1 MPDHGIYEKVDIHGP
16 VPGFIIQHTRPGS
29 EIVKSHWHQ
38 ELEINTAFEG
48 SSRFFINGRV
58 EDVTPQ
64 HVVLVNSREV
74 HSSIPYFPTDG
85 FAVTGITLQI
95 SYPFLKSLVPNY
107 DDCYFVLT
115 EEANKKIH
123 SLVLALN
130 QWYEQEDTPFLP
142 VLVIRQICEIVYILL
157 TQCCQERGQTG
168 EGVSQEPFQK
178 LEGILSYIH
187 SHYNE
192 TLHTAQV
199 AQQFFFSKEYFC
211 RFFKKYTGVTFPST
225 WRNTGSSR
233 QNSCFPTHPKR
244 FPRLPRKPGLPTRA
258 ALSNISENTTAVPR
272 EIIEKRC
279 CKIRFSVR
287 ISQFSPKEQSIPP
300 YFLNLLHGIL
310 TV

>member
-1 MPDHGIYEKVDIHGP
+1 MPDHGIYEKVDIHGA
-16 VPGFIIQHTRPGS
+16 VPGFIIRHTRPGS

-107 DDCYFVLT
+107 DDYYFVLT
-115 EEANKKIH
+115 QEANAKIH
-123 SLVLALN
+123 SLILALN
-130 QWYEQEDTPFLP
+130 EWYEQENTPFLQ

-157 TQCCQERGQTG
+157 SQCCQKRDQTR
-168 EGVSQEPFQK
+168 EDTSQEPFQK

-187 SHYNE
+187 EHYSE
-192 TLHTAQV
+192 PLHSAQV

-211 RFFKKYTGVTFPST
+211 RFFKKYTGVTFSQYLAKY
-225 WRNTGSSR
+225 RVL
-233 QNSCFPTHPKR
+233 QAEQ
-244 FPRLPRKPGLPTRA
+244 L
-258 ALSNISENTTAVPR
+258 LSHTSKKISEIAQETGFADEGSFIQHFRKYYGLTPR
-272 EIIEKRC
+272 NYRNDIIQNPFFRQE
-279 CKIRFSVR
+279 
-287 ISQFSPKEQSIPP
+287 
-300 YFLNLLHGIL
+300 
-310 TV
+310 